1 MSAAA
6 VRAAEIFGP
15 LDVDKDGEITMDEF
29 VDGYMKI
36 HTLSN
41 GKRRW
46 SRKASMFQTVS
57 EEDLEKLRNK
67 MDTVMLKA
75 DDKKDTNN
83 SKESKENNKTVTE
96 KNTKENKENTKAASA
111 QNTNEKGTAKIEENN
126 EKGKIE
132 RKNSV
137 KKSKK

>member
-1 MSAAA
+1 MLATAAA
-6 VRAAEIFGP
+6 RAGEIFTP
-15 LDVDKDGEITMDEF
+15 LDIDKDGEITLDEF

-36 HTLSN
+36 HALSN

-67 MDTVMLKA
+67 MDSVIVKP

-83 SKESKENNKTVTE
+83 SKESKENNKTVSE
-96 KNTKENKENTKAASA
+96 KNPKENKENTKAASA
-111 QNTNEKGTAKIEENN
+111 QNTNEKGKAD
-126 EKGKIE
+126 
-132 RKNSV
+132 NSE

>member
-1 MSAAA
+1 MSTAA

-46 SRKASMFQTVS
+46 SRKASIFAAVS
-57 EEDLEKLRNK
+57 EEDLEKLRSK
-67 MDTVMLKA
+67 MDTAMGKA

-83 SKESKENNKTVTE
+83 SKETKENNKTASE
-96 KNTKENKENTKAASA
+96 KNPKENKDSAKAGPA
-111 QNTNEKGTAKIEENN
+111 QNTNEKGKAENS
-126 EKGKIE
+126 E
-132 RKNSV
+132 
-137 KKSKK
+137 KKSDKRKQSTVK